1 MNIDSCP
8 YLHTVQRANIN
19 LERNR
24 ICSVTLSPQHVYSCL
39 VCGRFFSGRGKQTE
53 AFTHSVQAL
62 HHVFMNLQD
71 GTFWCLPD
79 GYEIHD
85 SSLSDIKDALS
96 PQFSISDIHELN
108 SSTKLS
114 VDVHGGTFLPG
125 FIGMNNLGK
134 TDYISTVILLLA
146 HVKPLRD
153 FFLRQENY
161 SQCAVSS
168 GASKEQILANNFGD
182 LLRRIWFPR
191 ALKATVSP
199 HTFINAVSECSG
211 HRYGVAGKA
220 VEAGEFLA
228 WLLNSLHIGLLSE
241 PQHQQN
247 VNLGSV
253 GNKRSRPTDSNE
265 KTGGSII
272 TELFQGELEVTL
284 LSSDFE
290 DEKAREEAKKNAE
303 ADVRNREEEKKWTDE
318 QPSDGNKGIAATL
331 KAHVSLSL
339 PRTSKMPF
347 RFLSLELPP
356 SPLFND
362 SKGSVA
368 IPQIPVY
375 ALLNKYDGTTVTES
389 LRGQYRE
396 RKTFKIIHL
405 PRYLLFSIKRF
416 SRNAFFVDKNP
427 TIVSF
432 PISNLELKPFTTGS
446 IFSKENIS
454 TKYDLISNVCHVTPP
469 YAVAGTSSIKD
480 GRKSSSTRLTSS
492 TLLKES
498 SAASDEKANLATS
511 TSSIIT
517 DPLAR
522 GYYKVH
528 LRRSAQAW
536 YEVQD
541 LSVTEILPQQ
551 IGVSESLIVSF
562 ERN

>member
-1 MNIDSCP
+1 MNNECP
-8 YLHTVQRANIN
+8 FLHTVQREFIN
-19 LERNR
+19 LERQR
-24 ICSVTLSPQHVYSCL
+24 ICSVTLSPQNVYACL

-79 GYEIHD
+79 GYEVRD
-85 SSLSDIKDALS
+85 SSLSDIRDALN
-96 PQFSISDIHELN
+96 PQFTDKDIQDLN

-134 TDYISTVILLLA
+134 TDYISSTILSLA

-153 FFLRQENY
+153 FFLRPENY
-161 SQCAVSS
+161 SHCALLS
-168 GASKEQILANNFGD
+168 GVSKEQLLVYHFGD
-182 LLRRIWFPR
+182 LLRRLWFPR

-199 HTFINAVSECSG
+199 HTFINVVSECSR
-211 HRYGVAGKA
+211 HRYGVVGKA

-228 WLLNSLHIGLLSE
+228 WLLNSLHIGLTTG
-241 PQHQQN
+241 PQHGGDINQRSET
-247 VNLGSV
+247 GKRRRPSDSDEK
-253 GNKRSRPTDSNE
+253 NKR
-265 KTGGSII
+265 SII

-284 LSSDFE
+284 LSSDLE
-290 DEKAREEAKKNAE
+290 DEKFLEEAKKKAE
-303 ADVRNREEEKKWTDE
+303 VQSREVEKTWSDVLEEKKVTE
-318 QPSDGNKGIAATL
+318 
-331 KAHVSLSL
+331 VSAPLSMRL
-339 PRTSKMPF
+339 PRTSRIPF

-362 SKGSVA
+362 AKGSVA

-375 ALLNKYDGTTVTES
+375 ALLTKYDGITVTES

-396 RKTFKIIHL
+396 RKKFKIINL

-416 SRNAFFVDKNP
+416 SRNAFFMDKNP

-432 PISNLELKPFTTGS
+432 PISNLELKPFTTEGS
-446 IFSKENIS
+446 TKETLS
-454 TKYDLISNVCHVTPP
+454 TKYDLLSNVCHVTPP
-469 YAVAGTSSIKD
+469 YAVAGTSSLKD
-480 GRKSSSTRLTSS
+480 NKKGAATRLLS
-492 TLLKES
+492 
-498 SAASDEKANLATS
+498 S
-511 TSSIIT
+511 TSSKDPSASITDDKNNLASSADSIVT

-528 LRRSAQAW
+528 LRRSEQSW

-551 IGVSESLIVSF
+551 IGVSESLIVLF

>member
-1 MNIDSCP
+1 MNSNTNITECP
-8 YLHTVQRANIN
+8 FLHTVQRDCLN
-19 LERNR
+19 LERQR
-24 ICSVTLSPQHVYSCL
+24 ICSVTLSPQNVYACL

-62 HHVFMNLQD
+62 HHIFMNLQD

-79 GYEIHD
+79 GYEVKD
-85 SSLSDIKDALS
+85 SSLLDIRDALN
-96 PQFSISDIHELN
+96 PQFTDKEIQDLN

-134 TDYISTVILLLA
+134 TDYISTIVLSLA

-153 FFLRQENY
+153 FFLRPENY
-161 SQCAVSS
+161 SQCALSS
-168 GASKEQILANNFGD
+168 GMSKEQLLVHHFGD
-182 LLRRIWFPR
+182 LLRRLWFPR

-199 HTFINAVSECSG
+199 HIFINVVSECSR

-228 WLLNSLHIGLLSE
+228 WLLNSLHMGLTTG
-241 PQHQQN
+241 PQHEQTQTN
-247 VNLGSV
+247 ESG
-253 GNKRSRPTDSNE
+253 KRGRPSDSDE
-265 KTGGSII
+265 KYKESII

-284 LSSDFE
+284 ISSDLE
-290 DEKAREEAKKNAE
+290 DERLIEVAKKRAE
-303 ADVRNREEEKKWTDE
+303 AEALSREVEKKW
-318 QPSDGNKGIAATL
+318 SDVLDAKKETVA
-331 KAHVSLSL
+331 SLALGLRL
-339 PRTSKMPF
+339 PRTSRMPF

-362 SKGSVA
+362 AKGSVT

-375 ALLNKYDGTTVTES
+375 ALLSKYDGTTISES

-396 RKTFKIIHL
+396 RKSFKIIKL

-416 SRNAFFVDKNP
+416 SRNAFFMDKNP

-432 PISNLELKPFTTGS
+432 PISNLELKPFTTEGS
-446 IFSKENIS
+446 SKDTLS
-454 TKYDLISNVCHVTPP
+454 TKYDLLSNVCHVTPP
-469 YAVAGTSSIKD
+469 YAVAGTSSLKD
-480 GRKSSSTRLTSS
+480 SKKGIATRLVS
-492 TLLKES
+492 
-498 SAASDEKANLATS
+498 S
-511 TSSIIT
+511 TSSKDSSVTADEKKNLASSSDSIVT

-528 LRRSAQAW
+528 LRRNEQTW

-551 IGVSESLIVSF
+551 IGVSESLIVCF